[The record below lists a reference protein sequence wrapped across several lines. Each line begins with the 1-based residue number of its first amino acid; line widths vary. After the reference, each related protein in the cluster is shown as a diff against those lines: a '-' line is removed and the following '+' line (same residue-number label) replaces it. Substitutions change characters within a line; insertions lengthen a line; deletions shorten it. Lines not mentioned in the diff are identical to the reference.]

1 MAWQLILQFRDR
13 SIEDVDEV
21 ARFEDALHEVLE
33 VAEALDGHAIEPA
46 ARNVFV
52 VTEDPAATFARL
64 LPFLARAGLDASV
77 GAAFRRE
84 GADVLTPL
92 WPPGRDAFSL
102 T

>member
-13 SIEDVDEV
+13 AIEDVDEV
-21 ARFEDALHEVLE
+21 AQFEDALHEMLE
-33 VAEALDGHAIEPA
+33 GAEALDGHAIGPA

-52 VTEDPAATFARL
+52 VTEDPAVTFARL
-64 LPFLARAGLDASV
+64 LPFLARARLDAGMS
-77 GAAFRRE
+77 AAFRRE
-84 GADVLTPL
+84 GEDALTPL